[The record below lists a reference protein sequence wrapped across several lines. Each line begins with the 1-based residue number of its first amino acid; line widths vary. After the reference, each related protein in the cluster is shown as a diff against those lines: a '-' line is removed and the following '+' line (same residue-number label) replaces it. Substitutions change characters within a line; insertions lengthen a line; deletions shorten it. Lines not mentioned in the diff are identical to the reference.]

1 MNVMKRLLN
10 KYTDINVIERVSEK
24 YVEFT
29 HHISAGTANS
39 LISIF
44 IISITIYGV
53 ATTISENKVAIAN
66 AQVRVAEIE
75 ARSRGEVMKY
85 TSLGNE
91 VRTAINN
98 PRQNTPVNVY
108 IDTASSNYII
118 ESSDAATE
126 VAISTVT
133 VKGTK
138 YTSEQTHLMTTA
150 FHVGK
155 EVGFPETIQSLLLQE
170 TRAGAYGDRIGDLNL
185 PTGKRSY
192 GVMQIKV
199 ATARKVL
206 NNYKKL
212 VPEYFPTRKTYKRLR
227 DEEIIVELIKNDEFN
242 IRLAALNFALHR
254 KRSKN
259 WSHAVVAYNTGQRGA
274 NAIVEHKK
282 HVYYG
287 HIVKRLISEV
297 RPFNREAKLTL

>member
-1 MNVMKRLLN
+1 MNAIKRLLN
-10 KYTDINVIERVSEK
+10 KFTNINVIERVSEK

-29 HHISAGTANS
+29 HHISTGTVNS
-39 LISIF
+39 LISVF

-53 ATTISENKVAIAN
+53 STTISDNEVTIAN

-85 TSLGNE
+85 TALSNE
-91 VRTAINN
+91 ALTAINTS
-98 PRQNTPVNVY
+98 QQKTPINVY
-108 IDTASSNYII
+108 IETASTNYII
-118 ESSDAATE
+118 EDSDAATE
-126 VAISTVT
+126 IAISTIKVRG
-133 VKGTK
+133 VK
-138 YTSEQTHLMTTA
+138 YTPEQQKLMTAA
-150 FHVGK
+150 FHIGK

-212 VPEYFPTRKTYKRLR
+212 VPKYFPKRKTYKRLR
-227 DEEIIVELIKNDEFN
+227 DEEIIVELIRNDEFN

-254 KRSKN
+254 ERSKN

-274 NAIVEHKK
+274 NAIVEHKR

-287 HIVKRLISEV
+287 NIVKRLITEV